1 MVIMKDDMRCQFS
14 NNIYDYLELR
24 NRTGVF
30 RDREQAGIKLSQM
43 LKEYKDTDAVVLAI
57 PAGGVPVAAS
67 LASNLNLILDVLVV
81 SKITLPWNT
90 EVGYGAV
97 AFDGTVKLN
106 QELVSQMEL
115 TPEDIQEDI
124 EKTTLKVQ
132 RRVHK
137 FRGEKPIPDLNDHS
151 AILVDDGV
159 ASGFTM
165 LVAVEALK
173 HQRVSE
179 LVVAVPTGHLQS
191 LEKIS
196 PEVDRIFC
204 ANVRGGWGFAVADAY
219 QTWYDVEEDVV
230 VDLLK

>member
-151 AILVDDGV
+151 TILVDDGV